1 MGGDHVE
8 KPRHHIGIERAHLG
22 WPVGRS
28 DHRQTRGMMRQHH
41 FQQLAV
47 EPLRPML
54 DLAELEPRLQVEII
68 GAGTVLKIEIDETRR

>member
-1 MGGDHVE
+1 
-8 KPRHHIGIERAHLG
+8 
-22 WPVGRS
+22 
-28 DHRQTRGMMRQHH
+28 MMRQHH

-68 GAGTVLKIEIDETRR
+68 SAGTVLKIEIDETRR